1 MSGKIIFTLLKKDL
15 KGCLTNKNILVSFL
29 IPIVFCF
36 IYQNVFKDL
45 GDEMGDYV
53 LGMCAVF
60 SIAISPTS
68 ILPVMIAEEKE
79 KYTLRSLMMARVRG
93 QEFLASKMIVCL
105 LMTALDAAAVFFITG
120 GDVKNFPVYT
130 GAVLLALPGLC
141 FLGALAG
148 LLARDQA
155 SAGTIGAPLMLL
167 TMLPPLFGGLSET
180 LEKVSI
186 AVPTT
191 SFQTIYSGVTQSQ
204 ELFTKGNLVALGVCA
219 LWIAAGYILFNLF
232 YQRKGIDC

>member
-36 IYQNVFKDL
+36 IYQNVFSDL
-45 GDEMGDYV
+45 GDEVGDYV

-93 QEFLASKMIVCL
+93 QEFLASKLLVCL
-105 LMTALDAAAVFFITG
+105 LMTLLDAAAVFFITG
-120 GDVKNFPVYT
+120 GDMKDFRST
-130 GAVLLALPGLC
+130 QGLC
-141 FLGALAG
+141 CWLQRACASWGRW
-148 LLARDQA
+148 RDFWP
-155 SAGTIGAPLMLL
+155 GTRRRRGP
-167 TMLPPLFGGLSET
+167 
-180 LEKVSI
+180 
-186 AVPTT
+186 
-191 SFQTIYSGVTQSQ
+191 SGRPS
-204 ELFTKGNLVALGVCA
+204 C
-219 LWIAAGYILFNLF
+219 
-232 YQRKGIDC
+232 C

>member
-105 LMTALDAAAVFFITG
+105 LMTALDAAAVFVSRG
-120 GDVKNFPVYT
+120 GDVENFPGYT
-130 GAVLLALPGLC
+130 GAVLLASAGLC

-180 LEKVSI
+180 LEKVSV

>member
-36 IYQNVFKDL
+36 IYQNVFSDL
-45 GDEMGDYV
+45 GDEAGEYV

-93 QEFLASKMIVCL
+93 RS
-105 LMTALDAAAVFFITG
+105 
-120 GDVKNFPVYT
+120 
-130 GAVLLALPGLC
+130 
-141 FLGALAG
+141 
-148 LLARDQA
+148 
-155 SAGTIGAPLMLL
+155 SW
-167 TMLPPLFGGLSET
+167 PPNCWPAF
-180 LEKVSI
+180 
-186 AVPTT
+186 
-191 SFQTIYSGVTQSQ
+191 
-204 ELFTKGNLVALGVCA
+204 
-219 LWIAAGYILFNLF
+219 
-232 YQRKGIDC
+232 

>member
-36 IYQNVFKDL
+36 IYQNVFSDL
-45 GDEMGDYV
+45 GDEAGAYV

-93 QEFLASKMIVCL
+93 QEFLASKLLVCL
-105 LMTALDAAAVFFITG
+105 LMTLLDAAAVFFITG
-120 GDVKNFPVYT
+120 GDMKDFPVYT
-130 GAVLLALPGLC
+130 GAVLLASAGLC

-167 TMLPPLFGGLSET
+167 TMLPPLFGGLNET
-180 LEKVSI
+180 LEKVSV
-186 AVPTT
+186 AVPNT
-191 SFQTIYSGVTQSQ
+191 SFQTIYNGVTQDQ
-204 ELFTKGNLVALGVCA
+204 ELLAKNNLIALGVCA
-219 LWIAAGYILFNLF
+219 LWIGAGYILFNLF

>member
-130 GAVLLALPGLC
+130 GAVLLASAGLC

-167 TMLPPLFGGLSET
+167 TMLPPLFGEGVHRCAHHLISDNLQWRDSKPGAVHKGQSRRPGGVRPVDRGWVHPVQPLLSE
-180 LEKVSI
+180 
-186 AVPTT
+186 
-191 SFQTIYSGVTQSQ
+191 
-204 ELFTKGNLVALGVCA
+204 KGH
-219 LWIAAGYILFNLF
+219 
-232 YQRKGIDC
+232 

>member
-1 MSGKIIFTLLKKDL
+1 MNMRVVNTLTKKDF
-15 KGCLTNKNILVSFL
+15 KNCFSNKNLLASLAIPVGFCILYNYLFSG
-29 IPIVFCF
+29 IVG
-36 IYQNVFKDL
+36 L
-45 GDEMGDYV
+45 ESTYV
-53 LGMCAVF
+53 LQMCAIF
-60 SIAISPTS
+60 AIAIVPTT

-93 QEFLASKMIVCL
+93 QEFLASKLLVCL
-105 LMTALDAAAVFFITG
+105 LMTLLDAAAVFFITG
-120 GDVKNFPVYT
+120 GDMKDFPVYT
-130 GAVLLALPGLC
+130 GAVLLASAGLC

-167 TMLPPLFGGLSET
+167 TMLPPLFGGLNET
-180 LEKVSI
+180 LEKVSV

-191 SFQTIYSGVTQSQ
+191 SFQTIYNGVTQNQ
-204 ELFTKGNLVALGVCA
+204 ELLAKNNLIALGVCA
-219 LWIAAGYILFNLF
+219 LWIGAGYILFNLF

>member
-36 IYQNVFKDL
+36 IYQNVFSDL
-45 GDEMGDYV
+45 GDE
-53 LGMCAVF
+53 A
-60 SIAISPTS
+60 TS

-93 QEFLASKMIVCL
+93 QEFLASKLLVCL
-105 LMTALDAAAVFFITG
+105 LMTLLDAAAVFFITG
-120 GDVKNFPVYT
+120 GDMKDFPVYT
-130 GAVLLALPGLC
+130 GAVLLASAGLC

-167 TMLPPLFGGLSET
+167 TMLPPLFGGLNET
-180 LEKVSI
+180 LEKVSV

-191 SFQTIYSGVTQSQ
+191 SFQTIYNGVTQNQ
-204 ELFTKGNLVALGVCA
+204 ELLAKNNLIALGVCA
-219 LWIAAGYILFNLF
+219 LWIGAGYILFNLF